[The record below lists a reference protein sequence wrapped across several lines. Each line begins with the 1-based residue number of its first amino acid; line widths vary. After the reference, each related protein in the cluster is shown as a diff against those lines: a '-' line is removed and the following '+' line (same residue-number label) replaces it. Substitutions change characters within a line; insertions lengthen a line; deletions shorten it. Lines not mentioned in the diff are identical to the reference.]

1 MINQLLMAMFIS
13 LFGMFTRFTRS
24 SGGEHPPFL
33 ALGHHQ
39 MGTRT
44 VTLQPM
50 MLTSELDRSWRS
62 AGNGPGEIG
71 RGQVP
76 RENYGKNMGK
86 IWEKYGKIMGKIW
99 EKYGKNM
106 GKLWEKYGKNMGKL
120 WENCGK
126 IVGKLWEN
134 YGKILG
140 KLWENYGKIMENM
153 GKLWENYGKS
163 MGKLW
168 ENCGKNYGKIMGK

>member
-33 ALGHHQ
+33 ALGHHHL
-39 MGTRT
+39 GTRT

-62 AGNGPGEIG
+62 NGPGEIG
-71 RGQVP
+71 HGQVP
-76 RENYGKNMGK
+76 QDKSGKNM
-86 IWEKYGKIMGKIW
+86 
-99 EKYGKNM
+99 
-106 GKLWEKYGKNMGKL
+106 
-120 WENCGK
+120 
-126 IVGKLWEN
+126 
-134 YGKILG
+134 G

-153 GKLWENYGKS
+153 GKLWENYGK
-163 MGKLW
+163 MIGQ
-168 ENCGKNYGKIMGK
+168 